1 MIDLELLGQ
10 HYEVLLAA
18 SGVALLPGPIEL
30 ATDEGALLV
39 GQMVED
45 VLPLVLTTP
54 LTTTSNITTGRH
66 TSP

>member
-10 HYEVLLAA
+10 HYEVLLGA
-18 SGVALLPGPIEL
+18 SSIALLPGPTEL
-30 ATDEGALLV
+30 ATDQGALLV

-45 VLPLVLTTP
+45 VLALVLTTP
-54 LTTTSNITTGRH
+54 LTTTSNITTSRH